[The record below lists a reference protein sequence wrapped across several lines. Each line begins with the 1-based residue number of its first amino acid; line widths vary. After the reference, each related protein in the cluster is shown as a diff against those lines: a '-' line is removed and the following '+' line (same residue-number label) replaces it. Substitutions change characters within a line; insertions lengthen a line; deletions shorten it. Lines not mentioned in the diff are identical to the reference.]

1 MTSKLAD
8 KFIEE
13 RYLVTI
19 QRPAELG
26 VQDAKLYLV
35 NAING
40 WSKALRPSDPLWSL
54 ECKSA
59 LRLTEDRLDRL
70 VRKELGMQLAPKEE
84 RESD

>member
-1 MTSKLAD
+1 MTSKLASR
-8 KFIEE
+8 FIEE
-13 RYLVTI
+13 RWIVTV

-26 VQDAKLYLV
+26 VQDAKDYLV
-35 NAING
+35 EAVNG
-40 WSKALRPSDPLWSL
+40 WSKSLSPSDPLWSL

-59 LRLTEDRLDRL
+59 LRLTEERLDRL